1 MAGRF
6 VDASPLPGGAYSGSM
21 SVADIYSSHV
31 GIGGIR
37 TQDRALP
44 AFAEAT
50 LAAAANRVDFG
61 KPLEDQL
68 MGQPAGWLALG
79 VIAILALAWVLK

>member
-1 MAGRF
+1 MY
-6 VDASPLPGGAYSGSM
+6 VDAAPLPGGAYSGTM
-21 SVADIYSSHV
+21 SVADIYAHHV

-44 AFAEAT
+44 AFAEAQI
-50 LAAAANRVDFG
+50 AQAANTVGFG
-61 KPLEDQL
+61 RPLEDAL

-79 VIAILALAWVLK
+79 VILLLVLAWARA

>member
-1 MAGRF
+1 MAA
-6 VDASPLPGGAYSGSM
+6 DLMPLPGGVYGSTM
-21 SVADIYSSHV
+21 SVADIYPQHA

-37 TQDRALP
+37 TQDRTLP

-50 LAAAANRVDFG
+50 IAQASNTVGWG
-61 KPLEDQL
+61 KPLEDAL

-79 VIAILALAWVLK
+79 VIALLVIAWVRQ

>member
-1 MAGRF
+1 MARF
-6 VDASPLPGGAYSGSM
+6 ADAAPLPGGVYSGTM
-21 SVADIYSSHV
+21 STADIYSSHV

-50 LAAAANRVDFG
+50 LARAANTVDFG
-61 KPLEDQL
+61 GPLEAQL
-68 MGQPAGWLALG
+68 LGQPAGWLALG
-79 VIAILALAWVLK
+79 VLALLVLGWAMKS